1 MEIVQYEVVFSPG
14 RGFFIAAY
22 DEESNRFCRIADEFF
37 PSFAQAASAM
47 FNGTWTPA

>member
-1 MEIVQYEVVFSPG
+1 MEVVQYEVVFSRE

-22 DEESNRFCRIADEFF
+22 DEESNRFWRIADEFF
-37 PSFAQAASAM
+37 PTFAQAASAL

>member
-1 MEIVQYEVVFSPG
+1 MEVVQYEVVFSPG

-22 DEESNRFCRIADEFF
+22 DEEFF
-37 PSFAQAASAM
+37 PSFAQAASAL